1 MVSVSCD
8 NLLLQEQAN
17 YITGDLLKEPILWFD
32 DIGRNDIEKVGG
44 KCANLGEIAGI
55 HVPTLPGFAITA
67 DAYDHFIKGAGLRD
81 YMKNSLE
88 GLDVKDIRDLRRRG
102 AEIRK
107 RVASARIP
115 DDLRTEIIK
124 AYRKLGQ
131 RLGSPNPF
139 VAVRSSATAEDL
151 PGASFAGQQ
160 DTYLNVSGE
169 KEMLQRVKDCFASL
183 FTDRAISYRVDKGFD
198 HLKVKL
204 SIGVQKMVR
213 SDVGSSGVMFTMDPD
228 SGFDGVVVINGTY
241 GLGEYLVQG
250 KVTPDK
256 FIVFKKTMKIIEKSI
271 GSKKLK
277 LIRGGRGNREA
288 RVSEEDRNKFCI
300 TDEKAKK
307 LAEYAMMIEEHY
319 RRPMDIEWAI
329 DGETGELYIVQAR
342 PETVHSTEKKNII
355 REFILEEKGKVIV
368 TGSAVGRKIGVGKV
382 NVIRSSKDIYRF
394 KVGEVL
400 VTEMTDPDWE
410 PIMKI
415 ASAIVTDSGGQTS
428 HAAIV
433 SRELGVPC
441 IIGTENATEVLKT
454 GREVTVDCSTGEGR
468 VFRGFLKFRIIEKD
482 VSRIPRTRTKIMLNI
497 GEPSRAFSL
506 AKLPVDGVG
515 LAREEF
521 IISSYVGKHPLYL
534 LDKGKGDVYV
544 QALATGIGKIAAA
557 FYPRPVIVRLS
568 DFKTDEYANLK
579 GGHDYEPKEDNPM
592 LGWRGA
598 SRYYDKIF
606 SLAFELECKALR
618 MVREDL
624 KLDNVIIMVP
634 FCRTVEE
641 AKRVRS
647 ELSRFGLDR
656 RSGCKMYMMAELPS
670 NVILADEFAKLF
682 DGFSIGSNDLTQ
694 LTLGLDRNS
703 DKLNYL
709 FDERNEAVK
718 RLIEILIRKAHRN
731 RPRRSVGI
739 CGEAP
744 SNYPDF
750 TEFLVRTGID
760 SISVEPDVAL
770 KTILLVDRVEKKLS
784 AKG

>member
-1 MVSVSCD
+1 M
-8 NLLLQEQAN
+8 
-17 YITGDLLKEPILWFD
+17 KEPILWFD
-32 DIGRNDIEKVGG
+32 DIGKGDIEKVGG
-44 KCANLGEIAGI
+44 KCANLGEIASI

-67 DAYDHFIKGAGLRD
+67 DAYDHFIKGAELDD
-81 YMKNSLE
+81 YIKKSLE
-88 GLDVKDIRDLRRRG
+88 GLDVKDLRNLRKRG

-107 RVASARIP
+107 RISSSGIP
-115 DDLRTEIIK
+115 DDLVKEIIK

-160 DTYLNVSGE
+160 DTFLNVSGE
-169 KEMLQRVKDCFASL
+169 RELLQRVKDCFASL

-250 KVTPDK
+250 KVTPDT

-271 GSKKLK
+271 GSKRVK

-300 TDEKAKK
+300 TDDIAKK
-307 LAEYAMMIEEHY
+307 LAEYAMMIEDHY
-319 RRPMDIEWAI
+319 KRPMDIEWAI

-355 REFILEEKGKVIV
+355 RDFVLEEKGKVIV

-441 IIGTENATEVLKT
+441 IIGTDNATEVLKT

-482 VSRIPRTRTKIMLNI
+482 VSKIPRTRTRIMLNI

-521 IISSYVGKHPLYL
+521 IISSHVGKHPLYL
-534 LDKGKGDVYV
+534 LEKDKGDVYV

-579 GGHDYEPKEDNPM
+579 GGQDYEPEEDNPM
-592 LGWRGA
+592 IGWRGA

-624 KLDNVIIMVP
+624 KLDNIIIMVP

-656 RSGCKMYMMAELPS
+656 KSGCKMYMMAELPS
-670 NVILADEFAKLF
+670 NIILADEFAKLF

-703 DKLNYL
+703 DKLTYL

-718 RLIEILIRKAHRN
+718 RLIELLIRKAHKN
-731 RPRRSVGI
+731 KPRRKVGI

-770 KTILLVDRVEKKLS
+770 KTILLVDRVEKKLRS
-784 AKG
+784 KG

>member
-1 MVSVSCD
+1 M
-8 NLLLQEQAN
+8 
-17 YITGDLLKEPILWFD
+17 GFILWFD
-32 DIGRNDIEKVGG
+32 DIGKGDIEKVGG

-67 DAYDHFIKGAGLRD
+67 DAYDHFIKGAGLREHI
-81 YMKNSLE
+81 KKTLE
-88 GLDVKDIRDLRRRG
+88 GLDVKNIRDLRKRG

-107 RVASARIP
+107 SVSSAIIP
-115 DDLRTEIIK
+115 DDLSKDIISS
-124 AYRKLGQ
+124 YRKLGKK
-131 RLGSPNPF
+131 LGVPNPF

-160 DTYLNVSGE
+160 DTFLNVSGE
-169 KEMLQRVKDCFASL
+169 KDLLQKVRNCFASL

-250 KVTPDK
+250 KVTPDT
-256 FIVFKKTMKIIEKSI
+256 FIVFKKTMKIIEKSL
-271 GSKKLK
+271 GSKRVK

-288 RVSEEDRNKFCI
+288 RVSEEDRGKFCI
-300 TDEKAKK
+300 TDEQAKK
-307 LAEYAMMIEEHY
+307 LAEYAMMIEDHY

-329 DGETGELYIVQAR
+329 DGETGDLYIVQAR
-342 PETVHSTEKKNII
+342 PETVHSAGKKNII
-355 REFILEEKGKVIV
+355 RDFVLEEKGRVIV

-441 IIGTENATEVLKT
+441 IIGTENATGLLKT
-454 GREVTVDCSTGEGR
+454 GQEVTIDCSTGEGR

-521 IISSYVGKHPLYL
+521 IISSHVGKHPLYL
-534 LDKGKGDVYV
+534 LEKGMGDVYV

-579 GGHDYEPKEDNPM
+579 GGEHYEPKEDNPM

-641 AKRVRS
+641 AKRVKS

-656 RSGCKMYMMAELPS
+656 KSGCEMYMMAELPS
-670 NVILADEFAKLF
+670 NIILADEFAKLF

-703 DKLNYL
+703 DKLSYL
-709 FDERNEAVK
+709 FDERNDAVK
-718 RLIEILIRKAHRN
+718 RLIEMLIKTAHRN
-731 RPRRSVGI
+731 KPRRSVGI

-750 TEFLVRTGID
+750 TEFLVRRGID

-770 KTILLVDRVEKKLS
+770 KTILLVDRVEKKLRT
-784 AKG
+784 KG

>member
-1 MVSVSCD
+1 
-8 NLLLQEQAN
+8 L
-17 YITGDLLKEPILWFD
+17 GFILWFD
-32 DIGRNDIEKVGG
+32 DIGKDDIEKVGG
-44 KCANLGEIAGI
+44 KCANLGEIADI

-67 DAYDHFIKGAGLRD
+67 GAYDHFIKGAGLGD
-81 YMKNSLE
+81 QIKKSLE
-88 GLDVKDIRDLRRRG
+88 GLDVKNLRDLRRRG

-115 DDLRTEIIK
+115 DDLSKEIIGS
-124 AYRKLGQ
+124 YRKLGKK
-131 RLGSPNPF
+131 LGRPNPF

-169 KEMLQRVKDCFASL
+169 KDLLSRVRDCFASL

-250 KVTPDK
+250 KVTPDT

-271 GSKKLK
+271 GSKRVK

-288 RVSEEDRNKFCI
+288 RVSEEDRSKFCI
-300 TDEKAKK
+300 TDEQVKK
-307 LAEYAMMIEEHY
+307 LAEYAMMIEDHY
-319 RRPMDIEWAI
+319 KRPMDIEWAI

-342 PETVHSTEKKNII
+342 PETVHSAGKKNII
-355 REFILEEKGKVIV
+355 RDYVLEEKGKVIA
-368 TGSAVGRKIGVGKV
+368 TGGAVGRKIGVGKV

-441 IIGTENATEVLKT
+441 IIGTDNATELLKT
-454 GREVTVDCSTGEGR
+454 GMEVTVDCSTGEGR

-521 IISSYVGKHPLYL
+521 IISSHVGKHPLYL
-534 LDKGKGDVYV
+534 LEKGMGDVYV

-579 GGHDYEPKEDNPM
+579 GGEHYEPKEDNPM

-641 AKRVRS
+641 AKRVKS

-656 RSGCKMYMMAELPS
+656 KSGCEMYMMAELPS
-670 NVILADEFAKLF
+670 NIILADEFAKLF

-703 DKLNYL
+703 DKLSYL

-718 RLIEILIRKAHRN
+718 RLIEMLIKKAHKN
-731 RPRRSVGI
+731 KPRRSVGI

-770 KTILLVDRVEKKLS
+770 KTILLVDRVEKKIR
-784 AKG
+784 AKD